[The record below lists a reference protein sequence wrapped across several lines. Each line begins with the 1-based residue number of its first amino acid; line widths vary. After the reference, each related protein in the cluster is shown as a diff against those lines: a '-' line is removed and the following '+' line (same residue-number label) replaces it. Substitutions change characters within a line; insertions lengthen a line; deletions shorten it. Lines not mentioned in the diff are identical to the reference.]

1 MFKKILFMGL
11 FLMSALAA
19 TANAAYFQI
28 ENHLGVK
35 SERWHQ
41 FRAVLYLNNGVRL
54 DVTRNAM
61 WTSFGNDMRLPGEF
75 YFKFDERSNRQIEK
89 QYISATVF
97 YNGYQ
102 FNAAGY
108 VNVDQSPDY
117 MEIIGPRNSR
127 SRGTIQFQA
136 IGIYPGKRIDLTEKG
151 RWEAEHGDVNDQ
163 GRYLAPS
170 VSRGGSIQD
179 LISFEFG
186 FGRGQAQVSVEGGE
200 ETEELH

>member
-1 MFKKILFMGL
+1 MFKKILFIGL
-11 FLMSALAA
+11 FLVSTLTAS
-19 TANAAYFQI
+19 ANAAYFQI

-41 FRAVLYLNNGVRL
+41 FRAVLYLNNGARI

-75 YFKFDERSNRQIEK
+75 YFKFDERSDRQIEK
-89 QYISATVF
+89 KYISATVF

-102 FNAAGY
+102 FSAAGY
-108 VNVDQSPDY
+108 VKVDQSPDY

-151 RWEAEHGDVNDQ
+151 EWSAEYGDVNDQ

-170 VSRGGSIQD
+170 VSRGGSLEDIVGFQ
-179 LISFEFG
+179 FG
-186 FGRGQAQVSVEGGE
+186 FGRGQAQVSIEGGE
-200 ETEELH
+200 E

>member
-1 MFKKILFMGL
+1 MFKKLSVVSLLLISSLFV
-11 FLMSALAA
+11 SAH
-19 TANAAYFQI
+19 AAYFQI

-41 FRAVLYLNNGVRL
+41 FRAVLYLNNGSRI
-54 DVTRNAM
+54 DVTRNSM
-61 WTSFGNDMRLPGEF
+61 WTSFGNEMRLPGEF
-75 YFKFDERSNRQIEK
+75 YFKFDERSNRRIERK
-89 QYISATVF
+89 YISASIF
-97 YNGYQ
+97 YRGYQ

-117 MEIIGPRNSR
+117 MEIIGPRNSS

-151 RWEAEHGDVNDQ
+151 EWAAEYGDVNDQ

-170 VSRGGSIQD
+170 VSRGGYLQD
-179 LISFEFG
+179 LVSFEFG
-186 FGRGQAQVSVEGGE
+186 FGRGQAQVSIEGGE
-200 ETEELH
+200 E